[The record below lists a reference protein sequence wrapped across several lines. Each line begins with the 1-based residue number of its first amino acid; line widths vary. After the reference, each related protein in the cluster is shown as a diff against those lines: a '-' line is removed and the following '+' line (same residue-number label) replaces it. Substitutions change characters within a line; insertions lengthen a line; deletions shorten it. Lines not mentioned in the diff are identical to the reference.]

1 MQQDEKYLENTLFR
15 GFTLKEITLLLDVLK
30 AETIKLTE
38 KRIIIYEGDSNP
50 YIFSVLSGEA
60 YGAKYDDSG
69 REVIYNH
76 FSQGSIFGD
85 VLAVSSSK
93 ESPVTVIAYPETELL
108 KIRFDNLVSSSAEV
122 LDLRSRLLR
131 NLTSELSNKFFEL
144 QERVD
149 CLVAPTLRNK
159 IIAFLENE
167 SRRQK
172 SKKITV
178 AFKRERLAAYLSTDR
193 SALSRELSNM
203 KRDGLI
209 DYDKNLFTLI
219 V

>member
-1 MQQDEKYLENTLFR
+1 M
-15 GFTLKEITLLLDVLK
+15 GFKLKEIQILLSVLQ
-30 AETIKLTE
+30 AETIKLAE
-38 KRIIIYEGDSNP
+38 KRILIYEGDSNP

-60 YGAKYDDSG
+60 YGAKYDDNG
-69 REVIYNH
+69 RETIYNH
-76 FSQGSIFGD
+76 FSQGCIFGD
-85 VLAVSSSK
+85 VLAVSLSK
-93 ESPVTVIAYPETELL
+93 ESPVTVIGYPETELL
-108 KIRFDNLVSSSAEV
+108 KFRFNNLVSLSTEH

-144 QERVD
+144 QERVN

-159 IIAFLENE
+159 IILFLENE
-167 SRRQK
+167 SKKQK

-178 AFKRERLAAYLSTDR
+178 SFNRERLAAYLNTDR

-203 KRDGLI
+203 KKDGMI
-209 DYDKNLFTLI
+209 DFDKNKFTLL